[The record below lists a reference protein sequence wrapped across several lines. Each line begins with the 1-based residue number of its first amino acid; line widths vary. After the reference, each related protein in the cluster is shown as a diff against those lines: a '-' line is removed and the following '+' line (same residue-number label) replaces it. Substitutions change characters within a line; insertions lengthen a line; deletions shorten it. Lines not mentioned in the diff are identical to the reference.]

1 MPWPMP
7 LQLRRK
13 RPASRRSK
21 NKGSESGGADTSLL
35 LTAFPKVSMNRDHE
49 RLHRDEKDLRSLAMT
64 ELQAIYA
71 ELGLSRDELDLLSTP
86 RRSFTVGFPVKLTSG
101 KTRMYTGYRV
111 QYNDAR
117 GPAKGGIR
125 FHPELDEEHAREL
138 ALLMA
143 LKCAVVNIPFGG
155 AKGGVAVNPLELS
168 RLDLENVTR
177 GYIRAVADYIGPF
190 KDIPAPDV
198 YTDEQIMA
206 WILDEYERIK
216 REHVPAV
223 VTGKPP
229 ELGGIAVR
237 RYSTA
242 LGGIHVLEQA
252 LKAQGGTARGLRV
265 AIQGFGNVGEHAAR
279 LLHERGY
286 KVIAVSDVN
295 GGILDFSGLDI
306 PAVARH
312 RESTGS
318 VARYPEAKNITNAGL
333 LSVECDVLVPA
344 ALSNQLDADGAH
356 DVQARIVLE
365 LANAPLTAQADEI
378 LFSREIMVIP
388 DILANAG
395 GVVVS
400 SFEWSQNLSNDAW
413 PEVKVLRRLEQC
425 MTTAFND
432 VHALCKE
439 IKCRM
444 RKAAY
449 ELAVKR
455 ILQAERLRGNL

>member
-1 MPWPMP
+1 
-7 LQLRRK
+7 
-13 RPASRRSK
+13 
-21 NKGSESGGADTSLL
+21 
-35 LTAFPKVSMNRDHE
+35 MNRNHD

-64 ELQAIYA
+64 QLHSIYA
-71 ELGLSRDELDLLSTP
+71 DLGLTREELDLLSRP
-86 RRSFTVGFPVKLTSG
+86 RRSFTVSFPVKMTSG
-101 KTRMYTGYRV
+101 KTQMYTGYRV
-111 QYNDAR
+111 QHNDAR

-125 FHPELDEEHAREL
+125 FHPELDEAHATEL

-155 AKGGVAVNPLELS
+155 AKGGVAVDPLKLS

-177 GYIRAVADYIGPF
+177 GYIRAIADHIGPF

-216 REHVPAV
+216 RQHVPAV

-242 LGGIHVLEQA
+242 LGGIYVLEQA
-252 LKAQGGTARGLRV
+252 LKEQGMAGKELRV
-265 AIQGFGNVGEHAAR
+265 AVQGFGNVGENTAR
-279 LLHERGY
+279 LLYERGY

-295 GGILDFSGLDI
+295 GGILNSSGLDI
-306 PAVARH
+306 PGVIRH
-312 RESTGS
+312 RERTGT
-318 VARYPEAKNITNAGL
+318 VMGYPDSSAITNAEL
-333 LSVECDVLVPA
+333 LTVECEIVIPA
-344 ALSNQLDADGAH
+344 ALSNQIDGTNAR
-356 DVQARIVLE
+356 DVKAVIVLE
-365 LANAPLTAQADEI
+365 MANAPLTADADDI
-378 LFSREIMVIP
+378 LFMREIMVIP

-400 SFEWSQNLSNDAW
+400 YFEWSQNLCNDTW
-413 PEVKVLRRLEQC
+413 PEQKVLDRLEET
-425 MTTAFND
+425 MTTVFKD
-432 VHALCKE
+432 VHALCRQAR
-439 IKCRM
+439 CRM

-455 ILQAERLRGNL
+455 ILHAERMRGNL

>member
-1 MPWPMP
+1 
-7 LQLRRK
+7 
-13 RPASRRSK
+13 
-21 NKGSESGGADTSLL
+21 
-35 LTAFPKVSMNRDHE
+35 MNRNHE
-49 RLHRDEKDLRSLAMT
+49 RLHLDEKDLRSLGMT
-64 ELQAIYA
+64 ELQTIYA
-71 ELGLSRDELDLLSTP
+71 DLGLTKDELDLLSMP
-86 RRSFTVGFPVKLTSG
+86 RRSFTVSFPVKMTTG
-101 KTRMYTGYRV
+101 KSQMFTGYRV

-125 FHPELDEEHAREL
+125 FHPEMDEEHAREL
-138 ALLMA
+138 AFLMA

-155 AKGGVAVNPLELS
+155 AKGGVAVDPLDLSRRDLEL
-168 RLDLENVTR
+168 VTR
-177 GYIRAVADYIGPF
+177 GYIRAIADHIGPF

-229 ELGGIAVR
+229 ELGGITVR

-252 LKAQGGTARGLRV
+252 LKDRGMESQGLRV
-265 AIQGFGNVGEHAAR
+265 TVQGFGNVGENAAR
-279 LLHERGY
+279 LLFERGY
-286 KVIAVSDVN
+286 SVIAVSDVN
-295 GGILDFSGLDI
+295 GGILNRDGLDI
-306 PAVARH
+306 PAVIEHKYKMGNVTKFPGAQ
-312 RESTGS
+312 EIS
-318 VARYPEAKNITNAGL
+318 NAEL
-333 LSVECDVLVPA
+333 LTADCDVLIPA
-344 ALSNQLDADGAH
+344 ALSNQLDSSNAK
-356 DVQARIVLE
+356 DVKAEIILE
-365 LANAPLTAQADEI
+365 LANAPTTAAADDI
-378 LFSREIMVIP
+378 FFSRHVMLIP

-400 SFEWSQNLSNDAW
+400 YFEWSQNLSNDVW
-413 PEVKVLRRLEQC
+413 PENKVLEKLKQI
-425 MTTAFND
+425 MITAFSD
-432 VHALCKE
+432 VHRHCREKQ
-439 IKCRM
+439 CRM